1 MREDGFTVI
10 EVLVAILLVGV
21 GIGAVITAMTMP
33 EKQTLTAQRA
43 AQAGTIADRT
53 LESVVRLG
61 QTAAGWGTIAP
72 TPATASLLVH
82 QSDPNGTNPTD
93 PRAFITGSSLQIAEN
108 YHDAAQGTVGTEA
121 LAPSTSPIPGGGTS
135 TGVVPVMVQC
145 PGGAGCASGD
155 PPGKVYAFVTY
166 RNESCSLQLPGN
178 VLNPAL
184 NQIGT
189 LLNTILGG
197 LTGLVGK
204 LTSSLLGIDLS
215 NTSGNLFCQA
225 RNESKRVTVA
235 VVLDKPGT
243 GAAPLKPV
251 YESAIVPNPN
261 AGILAN
267 GVLGGGGLV
276 SSCTV
281 ILSLVQVN
289 C

>member
-33 EKQTLTAQRA
+33 QKQTLTAQRA

-53 LESVVRLG
+53 LESVVRLR

-82 QSDPNGTNPTD
+82 QNDPNANNPSE
-93 PRAFITGSSLQIAEN
+93 PRAFITGSSLQIAKN

-121 LAPSTSPIPGGGTS
+121 LAPSTSAIPGGGTS

-155 PPGKVYAFVTY
+155 PPGKVYTFVTY

-178 VLNPAL
+178 VLGPAL

-197 LTGLVGK
+197 VSGARREADELAARHRP
-204 LTSSLLGIDLS
+204 LGHERQPVLP
-215 NTSGNLFCQA
+215 GAQRVEAGHGRRRPRQA
-225 RNESKRVTVA
+225 RHRRRAAQARLRVGDRPEIRTPA
-235 VVLDKPGT
+235 SSRT
-243 GAAPLKPV
+243 ACSGAA
-251 YESAIVPNPN
+251 
-261 AGILAN
+261 GW
-267 GVLGGGGLV
+267 
-276 SSCTV
+276 
-281 ILSLVQVN
+281 
-289 C
+289 